1 MYHIPVMLSECLQAL
16 NIQGNENVVDVTFGG
31 GGHSKAILQQLPNGK
46 LWAFDQDADAAAN
59 VLNDERFVLIPHNFK
74 NLKQYLQLYGAL
86 PVDAILADLGVSSHQ
101 FDTATRGFSTRFD
114 APLDMRMN
122 KQGQET
128 AASLLATLSAEALQ
142 QMFSVNAEIRNAK
155 TLAACIVAY
164 RSEHAIER
172 TEELKQCIKHLIP
185 AASMQQYLAQVFQA
199 LRIEVNQEL
208 DALKQL
214 LLQSVQVLKPG
225 GRLVVMSYHS
235 LEDRLVKNFMQRG
248 NFDGVITHDLY
259 GNTPPLP
266 FKKPIQKT
274 NNCFGSRNTTQS
286 AFA

>member
-128 AASLLATLSAEALQ
+128 AASLLATLSA
-142 QMFSVNAEIRNAK
+142 
-155 TLAACIVAY
+155 
-164 RSEHAIER
+164 
-172 TEELKQCIKHLIP
+172 
-185 AASMQQYLAQVFQA
+185 
-199 LRIEVNQEL
+199 
-208 DALKQL
+208 
-214 LLQSVQVLKPG
+214 
-225 GRLVVMSYHS
+225 
-235 LEDRLVKNFMQRG
+235 
-248 NFDGVITHDLY
+248 
-259 GNTPPLP
+259 
-266 FKKPIQKT
+266 
-274 NNCFGSRNTTQS
+274 
-286 AFA
+286 